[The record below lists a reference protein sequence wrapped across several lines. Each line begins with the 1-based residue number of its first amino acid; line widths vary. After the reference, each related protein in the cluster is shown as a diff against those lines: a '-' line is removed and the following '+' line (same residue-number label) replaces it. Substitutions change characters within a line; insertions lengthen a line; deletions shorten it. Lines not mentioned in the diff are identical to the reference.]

1 MKNKYGFRHW
11 VHSKNTKSKALRYN
25 IMTVRLQRTQRNKRL
40 LNRQI
45 EALENRKVLNII
57 VNYLNQSV

>member
-11 VHSKNTKSKALRYN
+11 VYSNRTALRYN

-45 EALENRKVLNII
+45 AALENRKVLNII
-57 VNYLNQSV
+57 VNCLNQNV